1 MRTRNMATPTS
12 ATSQAPSYK
21 TNVNRAKTKRWVEA
35 KSYSYDGDDWGD
47 VDDYDEY
54 PGYDEPEPPA
64 KPTGL
69 RQRGQSLS
77 KASQPGE
84 RDFDSGLYQSPAS
97 IEGPAFPH
105 NAPRSQHP
113 VAPRHVTNPPTRGP
127 FNSLQQG
134 SSDSAENRRAFS
146 AGPGHRNADEVV
158 QAPSRQLQNIQAHDF
173 RTGQHSPIN
182 QPASRPVAGQPVD
195 ESPRRQNL
203 EGQYSLTPSE
213 QHPENQRHLPQRDRW
228 TSSTT
233 NTSVPD
239 STFERRETHA
249 PTMLSSLSN
258 DRSTSPQHDSHF
270 TPRKSSLGQQNQPPL
285 PFDHQSPPPN
295 PTGSNSRERA
305 GSSSSARSA
314 PFVRPADIYK
324 RIEAERERERQSIET
339 TRPVMDEL
347 VKDPAEHPQLE
358 HKAGPDTGQRLNPVL
373 EPVTERKSDYD
384 RESVG
389 MYANS
394 STEQRDDQEKR
405 RTTSKT
411 FEMPNSGASSAAHSA
426 AMSPSLRLPDPTR
439 ISGFG
444 QGFGESF
451 MKSASSEQTP
461 SRLEHSHPVS
471 TPAKKTLPIQTSAQ
485 TNLQHTPSKGFTSA
499 VHQAFDT
506 AQDQVPP
513 TPSST
518 ADSSIA
524 RSSSGGTNAISPIM
538 SRGPSAV
545 DRDRSSELPTI
556 DDITTP
562 TQNEDYKQF
571 SMRQRS
577 SSPSRAVA
585 HTVESGADREAYSEA
600 PPPGFKMG
608 HRRSSSTPSP
618 DNSPAKIPMLASMS
632 RLRHAEEVDIAQT
645 TPTPT
650 DSVPSAP
657 NSVQESP
664 PPSPSEPIGGQMPES
679 VRRGPGPSE
688 STMHESSVRPESAQ
702 SNTTPRASL
711 IEAKSP
717 NAPSF
722 RPGAERVESF
732 RPQLPGGWQSS
743 SSIQPPGSSPTTPKL
758 TSAGQK
764 IDLQAQNIT
773 TKAKIDSNNRDLL
786 HSSSSGP
793 SVASTSLP
801 SIDNAL
807 AGKDKASLVLADRRP
822 GTVPSHDVDEQDAPT
837 PLPKDT
843 PKPLQT
849 KSASSGY
856 FPTSNSRRSSE
867 DTEQEPNVRQPS
879 SLPPLS
885 TNMQQGEYESDR
897 LRREIVREL
906 SPGMRS
912 DPTTATSDSP
922 HQPSTRYPTNES
934 SLSRGQSS
942 GLPSEYDSYWND
954 DSEDGDSGLPAHGG
968 PPGDATVA
976 SSMAKPAVTNDFRNG
991 NQISRRES
999 DNEAQV
1005 SAPDKALNHRF
1016 SWEQPLAEFSEG
1028 PPVAQQASKTNQ
1040 RAMIGSAPDTE
1051 NPKNPMQS
1059 RTVVDHRQSGQYS
1072 VDEPRQKPTEHDM
1085 TANSEIPELDS
1096 GFPTNSRSQEESFPV
1111 DKANDSATVLDDKE
1125 IGSQGDANLSSRDA
1139 DTHGLRNQSH
1149 SPEPVVEGNMGN
1161 ADTQLHTGQIPPA
1174 PPAAGTIPKLPAFR
1188 EILSL
1193 KSPQDR
1199 IRAFSDTQQEF
1210 AKMNTGLAH
1219 WLAVTVNSLP
1229 EHGDLTSSNLVG
1241 ALPADL
1247 KPLSSTSRQYSQQ
1260 TSASN
1265 VQSTQPGASPSNA
1278 GPGPQMNSGG
1288 GKMST
1293 HQVQVKGKEFLHS
1306 AGVFSGKA
1314 NVAAKGLFSK
1324 GKSKLRDASGSKKV

>member
-1 MRTRNMATPTS
+1 MATPTS

-54 PGYDEPEPPA
+54 PGYDEPEPLA

-77 KASQPGE
+77 KAAQPGD
-84 RDFDSGLYQSPAS
+84 RDFDSGLYQSPTS

-105 NAPRSQHP
+105 NAPRSQYP
-113 VAPRHVTNPPTRGP
+113 AAPRHVTNPPTRGP
-127 FNSLQQG
+127 FNSLQHG

-146 AGPGHRNADEVV
+146 AGPVHRNADEVV
-158 QAPSRQLQNIQAHDF
+158 QAPTHHFQNIQTHDF
-173 RTGQHSPIN
+173 RPSQQPPGN
-182 QPASRPVAGQPVD
+182 QPTPKSVAGQPVD
-195 ESPRRQNL
+195 DSPWRQNL
-203 EGQYSLTPSE
+203 GGQFSSTLSE
-213 QHPENQRHLPQRDRW
+213 QGPENQRHLPPQDRW
-228 TSSTT
+228 TTSTS
-233 NTSVPD
+233 NTSIPD
-239 STFERRETHA
+239 STFEQRETRA

-258 DRSTSPQHDSHF
+258 DKSTSPQHDSHF
-270 TPRKSSLGQQNQPPL
+270 TPRKSSLGQQSQPPL
-285 PFDHQSPPPN
+285 PFDHQPPPPN
-295 PTGSNSRERA
+295 PIGSNSRERA

-324 RIEAERERERQSIET
+324 RIEAERERERQSLDT
-339 TRPVMDEL
+339 ARPAIDEL
-347 VKDPAEHPQLE
+347 VKDPAENPQSE
-358 HKAGPDTGQRLNPVL
+358 HKAGPDMGQRSNTVL
-373 EPVTERKSDYD
+373 EPVTERKSEYD
-384 RESVG
+384 RESLG

-394 STEQRDDQEKR
+394 STEHRDDREKR

-411 FEMPNSGASSAAHSA
+411 FDMPNSGASSAAHSA

-451 MKSASSEQTP
+451 MKSAGSEQTP
-461 SRLEHSHPVS
+461 SRLEPSHRAS
-471 TPAKKTLPIQTSAQ
+471 IPAKKTLPIQTSAQ
-485 TNLQHTPSKGFTSA
+485 TDLQHTPSKGFTSV

-506 AQDQVPP
+506 AQEQVPP

-545 DRDRSSELPTI
+545 DRDRSTELPTI

-562 TQNEDYKQF
+562 TQNENNQQF
-571 SMRQRS
+571 TMRQRS
-577 SSPSRAVA
+577 RSPSRAVA
-585 HTVESGADREAYSEA
+585 QTIESGADREAYNEA

-618 DNSPAKIPMLASMS
+618 DNSPAKTPMLASMS

-664 PPSPSEPIGGQMPES
+664 PPSPSEPTRGKMPDS
-679 VRRGPGPSE
+679 VRREPGPSQ
-688 STMHESSVRPESAQ
+688 STVHESSVRPESAQ

-717 NAPSF
+717 NHSSQASF
-722 RPGAERVESF
+722 RPGAERLESF

-743 SSIQPPGSSPTTPKL
+743 SSIQPLGGSATTPKL
-758 TSAGQK
+758 SSAAQRVDPQAQK
-764 IDLQAQNIT
+764 IGIN
-773 TKAKIDSNNRDLL
+773 AKLDSNNRDSPL
-786 HSSSSGP
+786 SSSSGP
-793 SVASTSLP
+793 SVVSTSLP
-801 SIDNAL
+801 GIDNAL
-807 AGKDKASLVLADRRP
+807 AGKDKANFGRAAGRP
-822 GTVPSHDVDEQDAPT
+822 GTVPSHDVDEGDAPT

-856 FPTSNSRRSSE
+856 FPASNSRRSSG
-867 DTEQEPNVRQPS
+867 DTEQEPNARQPS

-912 DPTTATSDSP
+912 DPTTATSDSS

-934 SLSRGQSS
+934 TLSRGQSS

-954 DSEDGDSGLPAHGG
+954 DSEDGDSGLAAPGV
-968 PPGDATVA
+968 PPGDATVTP
-976 SSMAKPAVTNDFRNG
+976 SMSQSAMTNDSRNETL
-991 NQISRRES
+991 IPRRES
-999 DNEAQV
+999 NNEAQV
-1005 SAPDKALNHRF
+1005 PAPDKTLKHRF
-1016 SWEQPLAEFSEG
+1016 SWEQPLADISEG
-1028 PPVAQQASKTNQ
+1028 PQAAQQASRDNQ
-1040 RAMIGSAPDTE
+1040 EAIVGSAPDNET
-1051 NPKNPMQS
+1051 PKNPMQS
-1059 RTVVDHRQSGQYS
+1059 RTAVDHRLSGQYS
-1072 VDEPRQKPTEHDM
+1072 VQESRKMPIEHDM
-1085 TANSEIPELDS
+1085 TVNNDIPELDS
-1096 GFPTNSRSQEESFPV
+1096 GFPTNSRSQEERFT
-1111 DKANDSATVLDDKE
+1111 DGETNDSATVLDDKE
-1125 IGSQGDANLSSRDA
+1125 IGSRGDANLSSRDA
-1139 DTHGLRNQSH
+1139 DIHGPRNQSH
-1149 SPEPVVEGNMGN
+1149 SSEPVVEGNIGN
-1161 ADTQLHTGQIPPA
+1161 AGTQLHTGEVPPA
-1174 PPAAGTIPKLPAFR
+1174 PPTAGTIPKLPAFR

-1199 IRAFSDTQQEF
+1199 IRAFSDTQHEF
-1210 AKMNTGLAH
+1210 AKINTGLAH
-1219 WLAVTVNSLP
+1219 WLAMTVNSLP
-1229 EHGDLTSSNLVG
+1229 EHSDLTNSNLVG
-1241 ALPADL
+1241 ALPADH
-1247 KPLSSTSRQYSQQ
+1247 KPISSTSRQQ

-1265 VQSTQPGASPSNA
+1265 VQSTQPGASPGNA
-1278 GPGPQMNSGG
+1278 GPGSQVNSGS
-1288 GKMST
+1288 GKIST